1 MIILTDLHSGLRK
14 AWSNLW
20 AFFVVHLAIRLIVA
34 AIIAP
39 FATFLLGAAIMT
51 SDQSALTDQDIA
63 LFLLTP
69 WGFAAALAVVS
80 LTICAAV
87 LDLAVMTAILR
98 DRARNGVAAASARR
112 ALNIGLHMV
121 LNRASA
127 LFHFAILLVIRLLI
141 IAAPF
146 LVVAAG
152 IAAFT
157 LREFDINYYLTY
169 MPPSFLVASG
179 LIAVLLVALCAVLLP
194 RVSGWAIALHLV
206 LFRDMAPRAA
216 FAESTK
222 RLHGLKTGVVVRLG
236 AWAGARMLV
245 AALLSSLIGGL
256 VSVVPGLFG
265 AHLATAAAVS
275 LALLVAWATLSS
287 VVSTLANGTLAD
299 MLDRLFTSVTPE
311 APTGP
316 LPDAWRRTAGMLPV
330 AALGIAAVGAISV
343 GAFYA
348 DSLLDDVRTDRDVLV
363 IAHRGAAGSRPENT
377 IASVNKALD
386 DRTDWV
392 EIDVQETADGQVV
405 VAHDSDFMKLGRNP
419 LKVWDATM
427 DDLADIDIG
436 SWFDAAYADERT
448 PTLRDVLLTAKGR
461 GKVLIELKYY
471 GHDVNLEQR
480 VADIVEE
487 TGMVQD
493 VAIMSLKYPGIQK
506 MRALRP
512 DWNYGVLAATSIGN
526 LSRLDADFLALN
538 TGQISMQILRR
549 ARAQGKQVYA
559 WTVNDPVTMSRM
571 LSMGID
577 GLITDEPA
585 LARDVM
591 AARAALSVPER
602 LILWLTDR
610 FRIGSF
616 DLQVDGVDA

>member
-1 MIILTDLHSGLRK
+1 MTIVTDLRSGLHK

-20 AFFVVHLAIRLIVA
+20 AFFVVHLAIRLIVI

-39 FATFLLGAAIMT
+39 IATFLLGAAIET

-63 LFLLTP
+63 MFLLTP
-69 WGFAAALAVVS
+69 WGFVATLTVVS

-87 LDLAVMTAILR
+87 LDMSVMTAILR
-98 DRARNGVAAASARR
+98 DRARNGSVAAGAHR

-127 LFHFAILLVIRLLI
+127 LFHFATLFVIRLLVL
-141 IAAPF
+141 AAPF
-146 LVVAAG
+146 LAVAAG

-157 LREFDINYYLTY
+157 LREYDINYYLTY

-179 LIAVLLVALCAVLLP
+179 LIAVVLLALLAILLP
-194 RVSGWAIALHLV
+194 RLSGWAIALHLV
-206 LFRDMAPRAA
+206 LFSDVAPRRA
-216 FAESTK
+216 FAEST
-222 RLHGLKTGVVVRLG
+222 RLLKGYKTGVVIRLG
-236 AWAGARMLV
+236 AWTGARAL
-245 AALLSSLIGGL
+245 AAAILSSLAGAL
-256 VSVVPGLFG
+256 VSAVPGLFG
-265 AHLATAAAVS
+265 NHLATAAAVS
-275 LALLVAWATLSS
+275 LAILVAWATLGS

-299 MLDRLFTSVTPE
+299 MLDRLFTSVKPDV
-311 APTGP
+311 AQAP
-316 LPDAWRRTAGMLPV
+316 LPDGWRRTAGILPF
-330 AALGIAAVGAISV
+330 AAFGIAAFGAISV
-343 GAFYA
+343 GVFFA
-348 DSLLDDVRTDRDVLV
+348 DNLLDEVRADRDVLV

-377 IASVNKALD
+377 ISSVNKALD
-386 DRTDWV
+386 DHADWV
-392 EIDVQETADGQVV
+392 EIDVQETADGQVI

-427 DDLADIDIG
+427 EDLADIDIG
-436 SWFDAAYADERT
+436 SWFDPAYADQRT
-448 PTLRDVLLTAKGR
+448 PMLRDVLLAAKGR

-487 TGMVQD
+487 TEMVQD

-512 DWNYGVLAATSIGN
+512 DWRYGVLAATSIGN

-538 TGQISMQILRR
+538 TGQISMQVLRR
-549 ARAQGKQVYA
+549 ARDQGKQVYA

-585 LARDVM
+585 LAREVIL
-591 AARAALSVPER
+591 ARDALSVPER

-610 FRIGSF
+610 FRIGRF